1 MYRREK
7 TQERY
12 KHDKKSPSFSSSLL
26 DKIYRSID
34 EGDKHSGDLKVFTGT
49 MAKKQTK
56 SGGRSSRAM
65 EEEDMASFRR
75 ACLTDKWM
83 EKKAGDKV
91 GAQRRQY
98 YPESD
103 RKIDHDNYNND
114 HDVMFFS
121 STSSSSDSSSGGFS
135 SSDTESMHCTRS
147 RTPSCFA
154 PAMPKPKPVRTST
167 TSSRSEKTEKKQRTL
182 LYEQRTELHM
192 YDDCHRHHHHH
203 NSSSTEHTP
212 KLDEILI
219 RSKSRALK
227 IYSNLKKVKQP
238 ISPGGRLVNF
248 LNSLFTAGT
257 SKKSKHSSS
266 VASCD
271 YANASAER
279 KSKSVQAS
287 STCSSASSY
296 SRSCLSKN
304 SPTTR
309 EKLRN
314 GVKRTVRFYPVS
326 VIVDEDCRPCGHKC
340 LYEAEQEENR
350 TTLMPVTVPT
360 AWKIGPSPTRK
371 IEEEVVKHQVF
382 EKSRRVEEAAREF
395 LKDYRQNLLKNEI
408 KLRDF
413 RCGKVEEVDDDA
425 ASYSSSD
432 LFELDHLALIGNE
445 RYREE
450 LPVYET
456 THVDTNRA
464 IANGLIM

>member
-12 KHDKKSPSFSSSLL
+12 KHDKKNPSFSSSLL

-34 EGDKHSGDLKVFTGT
+34 EGDEHGGDLKVFTET

-56 SGGRSSRAM
+56 SGGRSNRAM
-65 EEEDMASFRR
+65 EEEDMSSLRR
-75 ACLTDKWM
+75 ACLIEKWM
-83 EKKAGDKV
+83 DKKVGDKA
-91 GAQRRQY
+91 GAQRRQCY
-98 YPESD
+98 SESE
-103 RKIDHDNYNND
+103 RKLDHDND
-114 HDVMFFS
+114 HDAMFFS

-135 SSDTESMHCTRS
+135 SSDTESMYCSRS
-147 RTPSCFA
+147 RTSCFA
-154 PAMPKPKPVRTST
+154 PPIPKPVRTST
-167 TSSRSEKTEKKQRTL
+167 ASRSEKTEKIQRTL
-182 LYEQRTELHM
+182 FYEQRRELHM
-192 YDDCHRHHHHH
+192 QDDYHHH
-203 NSSSTEHTP
+203 NHRSSAAAEHTPP

-248 LNSLFTAGT
+248 LNSLFSA
-257 SKKSKHSSS
+257 KKTKNSSS

-271 YANASAER
+271 DAAAVSAER
-279 KSKSVQAS
+279 KSKSVQA

-304 SPTTR
+304 SPSTR

-314 GVKRTVRFYPVS
+314 GAKRTVRFYPVS

-340 LYEAEQEENR
+340 LYEEER
-350 TTLMPVTVPT
+350 DSTLMPVTVPT
-360 AWKIGPSPTRK
+360 AWKIGRPPTRK
-371 IEEEVVKHQVF
+371 IEEEVAIQVF
-382 EKSRRVEEAAREF
+382 EKKTRRVEEAAREF
-395 LKDYRQNLLKNEI
+395 LRDYRQNQMKNEL

-413 RCGKVEEVDDDA
+413 RCNVVEQVDDDA
-425 ASYSSSD
+425 DSCSSSD
-432 LFELDHLALIGNE
+432 LFELDHLSE

-456 THVDTNRA
+456 TRVGTNRA